1 MFLIYMNKYL
11 DYVFALEVRMIN
23 VCSQATD
30 DWAQRVW
37 SRMDRDRDGFLT
49 RQELAC
55 EASAPKKLGPSQAF
69 SPAKSL
75 LFHPFFTCFGLFLCP
90 FSPVFHVFMSF
101 WKEFYN
107 IVRAAVAPQSG
118 ISTGGAAYSRTQV
131 NVDAALEL
139 CLRKADVN
147 KARRALKAYCII

>member
-1 MFLIYMNKYL
+1 MCNICVTSS
-11 DYVFALEVRMIN
+11 DVVGE
-23 VCSQATD
+23 ATD

-37 SRMDRDRDGFLT
+37 RRMDRDRDGFLT

-55 EASAPKKLGPSQAF
+55 E
-69 SPAKSL
+69 
-75 LFHPFFTCFGLFLCP
+75 
-90 FSPVFHVFMSF
+90 
-101 WKEFYN
+101 EFYN
-107 IVRAAVAPQSG
+107 IVRAAVAPRSG

-147 KARRALKAYCII
+147 KASRRHNHAFSLYIWSIGSMTYR